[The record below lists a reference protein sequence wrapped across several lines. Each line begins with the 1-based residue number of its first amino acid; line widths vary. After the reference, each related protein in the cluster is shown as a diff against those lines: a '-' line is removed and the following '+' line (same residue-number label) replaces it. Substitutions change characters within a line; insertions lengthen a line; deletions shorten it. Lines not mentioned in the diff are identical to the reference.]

1 MKELQDI
8 VATFEKV
15 ECGQIAALATVVE
28 VRGSTYR
35 RPGARML
42 ITPDNYIGSI
52 SGGCLEA
59 DVVERSQQVMASGE
73 SMLVQYDTTS
83 PDDIIWGLGIGCN
96 GLVRVFIE
104 RLTQQSQFNPVT
116 FISNCYR
123 YRQMGIVATVV
134 NGEGDLHS
142 EVGTHLMLHQ
152 DGSTLI
158 KIKNCAL
165 AALVLNDAHA
175 ALDNNQSIL
184 QQYQLPLG
192 NAQVF
197 IEVIQP
203 PVPLLIFG
211 AGDDAKPVVRFAKEL
226 GWHVTV
232 VDSRPAY
239 ATSERFPLADTL
251 VISRPEYIRERI
263 TIDSRT
269 VTVVMTHNY
278 LQDRELLKTLLPA
291 AGQYL
296 GVLGPKSRTERLLR
310 ELLEQGVA
318 LSENNLSRLYAPI
331 GIDIGADNPEEIALA
346 IVAEIRAVLANRSGG
361 LLRNRKES
369 IHALNGVDNK
379 IKVCTKSDRALLYE

>member
-8 VATFEKV
+8 IAAFEKV
-15 ECGQIAALATVVE
+15 ECDQIAALATVVE

-42 ITPDNYIGSI
+42 ITPNNCIGSI

-59 DVVERSQQVMASGE
+59 DVAMRSQQVIASGQP
-73 SMLVQYDTTS
+73 MLVQYDTAS
-83 PDDIIWGLGIGCN
+83 PDDIIWGLGLGCN

-104 RLTQQSQFNPVT
+104 RLHQLNPVT
-116 FISNCYR
+116 FIAESWRN
-123 YRQMGIVATVV
+123 RQVSVLATVV
-134 NGEGDLHS
+134 STQANLD
-142 EVGTHLMLHQ
+142 VGTHLMLSQ
-152 DGSTLI
+152 DENAVSR
-158 KIKNCAL
+158 IKNPTL
-165 AALVLNDAHA
+165 AALILNDARV
-175 ALDNNQSIL
+175 ALSNNQSTL
-184 QQYQLPLG
+184 NQYHLPVG
-192 NAQVF
+192 DAEVF

-203 PVPLLIFG
+203 PIPLVIFG
-211 AGDDAKPVVRFAKEL
+211 AGDDAKPVAHFAKEL

-239 ATSERFPLADTL
+239 ATLERFPLADAL
-251 VISRPEYIRERI
+251 VVSRPEQISNYIN
-263 TIDSRT
+263 IDSRT

-278 LQDRELLKTLLPA
+278 LQDQELLKTLLPA

-310 ELLEQGVA
+310 ELLEQGIA
-318 LSENNLSRLYAPI
+318 LSETNLSRLYAPI

-361 LLRNRKES
+361 LLRNRKGS
-369 IHALNGVDNK
+369 IHEPHGIDNK
-379 IKVCTKSDRALLYE
+379 PKVCI